1 MNKSVISYTGSL
13 FTIAAAS
20 GSGKTSLVKALTEC
34 MPQVK
39 VSISHTTRPPRS
51 GEEQGVHYFFDSKA
65 NFFKLLEEQEFL
77 EHAEVFG
84 HYYGTSK
91 NWVEKTLL
99 EGFDV
104 ILEIDW
110 QGAEQI
116 KAQFPFS
123 TSIFILPPSISTLR
137 ERLLNRQQ
145 DSLEIIE
152 QRLQMASKEIG
163 HCEEFDYLVIN
174 ADFDQALL
182 DLKAIIKAKRLECAT
197 QLKRNC
203 KLLEDLLENQ

>member
-1 MNKSVISYTGSL
+1 MPNTGSL

-39 VSISHTTRPPRS
+39 VSISHTTRQARE
-51 GEEQGVHYFFDSKA
+51 GEQQGVHYFFVSKN
-65 NFFKLLEEQEFL
+65 NFQEMVEQQEFL

-84 HYYGTSK
+84 HCYGTSRD
-91 NWVEKTLL
+91 WVKKTLV
-99 EGFDV
+99 EGYDV

-116 KAQFPFS
+116 KQQFPAS
-123 TSIFILPPSISTLR
+123 TSIFILPPSIGTLR

-152 QRLQMASKEIG
+152 QRLQMASEEIS

-182 DLKAIIKAKRLECAT
+182 DLKAIIKAKRLECAM
-197 QLKRNC
+197 QLKRNR
-203 KLLEDLLENQ
+203 KLLEDLLQNQ